1 MRQKQVP
8 YKWLIATAFVIGLFM
23 DFMDATIVN
32 VALPTLGRQF
42 HAGNTTVEW
51 VVLGYLLSL
60 AVWIPASGWIGDR
73 FGTKK
78 TFMFALAVFTLG
90 SALCGFAPTLGALIV
105 FRIVQ
110 GVGGG
115 MLTPV
120 GSAML
125 FRAFP
130 PAERARAATIL
141 MVPTVLAPALGPVIG
156 GWLVTDAT
164 WRAIFYVNLPI
175 GVFGFLFSL
184 LFLKE
189 HREPSAGRFDVW
201 GFLFSGSGLA
211 LVLYALSRGPS
222 DGWLAPNVVAT
233 GTLGVLSFAALAA
246 VELGQAQPMLDLRL
260 YANRMFRN
268 ANLTMYVVM
277 GSLFSFILVLTL
289 YLQELMGLSA
299 LESGLISLAFPLG
312 TIAIAP
318 VVGKRY
324 PVIGPRRLIAF
335 GLFGAAITSL
345 MFVAVDLHTSL
356 WAIRGV
362 LFLRGLI
369 FGMCVVPLQA
379 SAYATIK
386 PRDMGR
392 ASSLYSTGRQ
402 VGASFSIAALIT
414 VLTTQVQTHV
424 ANAVAVVGPAGR
436 AAAAQ
441 YGALLGF
448 HDAFFASSLIAV
460 LGIGL
465 ALMIRDEDA
474 AATMQQER
482 AITVTDV
489 EGAPAFVEVAISG
502 D

>member
-1 MRQKQVP
+1 MQLQTIP
-8 YKWLIATAFVIGLFM
+8 YKWLVATAFVIGLFM
-23 DFMDATIVN
+23 DFVDATIVN

-73 FGTKK
+73 FGTKR
-78 TFMFALAVFTLG
+78 TFLFALLVFTVG
-90 SALCGFAPTLGALIV
+90 SALCGFAQTMGALIV

-110 GVGGG
+110 GIGGG

-156 GWLVTDAT
+156 GWLVTEVT

-175 GVFGFLFSL
+175 GVLGFLFSL
-184 LFLKE
+184 AFLQE
-189 HREPSAGRFDVW
+189 HRETSAGRFDLA
-201 GFLFSGSGLA
+201 GFLLSGGGLA
-211 LVLYALSRGPS
+211 LVLYALSRGPG
-222 DGWLAPNVVAT
+222 DGWLSPHVVTT
-233 GTLGVLSFAALAA
+233 GSIGVLMFALLAV
-246 VELGQAQPMLDLRL
+246 VELRKRQPMLDLRL

-277 GSLFSFILVLTL
+277 GSLFSFILLLTL
-289 YLQELMGLSA
+289 YLQELVGLTA
-299 LESGLISLAFPLG
+299 LESGLIALAFPMG
-312 TIAIAP
+312 TILITP
-318 VVGKRY
+318 VVGKLY
-324 PVIGPRRLIAF
+324 PIIGPRRLIAF

-345 MFVAVDLHTSL
+345 MFVAVDLRTSL
-356 WAIRGV
+356 WTVRGI

-379 SAYATIK
+379 SAYATVK

-402 VGASFSIAALIT
+402 VGASVAIAASIT
-414 VLTTQVQTHV
+414 VLTTQVQAHV
-424 ANAVAVVGPAGR
+424 TSAVQAVGPAAR

-441 YGALLGF
+441 YGALQGF
-448 HDAFFASSLIAV
+448 HDAFFASALIAV
-460 LGIGL
+460 AGIGL

-474 AATMQQER
+474 ASTMQQKS
-482 AITVTDV
+482 
-489 EGAPAFVEVAISG
+489 GAPAAELEGVSALTEAAVSG